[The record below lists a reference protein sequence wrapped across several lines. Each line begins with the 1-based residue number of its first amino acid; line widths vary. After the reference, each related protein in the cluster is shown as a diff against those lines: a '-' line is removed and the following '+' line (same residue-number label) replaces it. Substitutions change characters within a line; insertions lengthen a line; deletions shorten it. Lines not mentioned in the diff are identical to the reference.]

1 MDRKSVFMSVLQ
13 LQNELIRGI
22 LATNDQQI
30 LQAVQQ
36 LLFRPSVSESASSP
50 APVPQRTSHGLFPE
64 TIQGVKIKPAIRVA
78 DLPTLQRVPKLSE
91 AELDDLVEK
100 LNITEPLDELLDQ
113 LSK

>member
-1 MDRKSVFMSVLQ
+1 MRVLQ

-36 LLFRPSVSESASSP
+36 LLFQPSVLESASSP
-50 APVPQRTSHGLFPE
+50 LSIPQRTSQRLSPE
-64 TIQGVKIKPAIRVA
+64 TIQGVKIKPAIHIT